1 MAFDRG
7 HALLIGVGSYQHIP
21 DARIPISVE
30 DAREVGKAL
39 HDPDL
44 CGYPREQVTFLHDEQ
59 ASRDG
64 ILKALAD
71 LAARTAPEDT
81 VLLFYSGHGALGTD
95 SSYYLTT
102 FDSQVSGG
110 RVVKGSGVS
119 DGELLAALRAIP
131 ARRMILFFNACYSG
145 ELSPHLGLGDEAQA
159 FAVSSLP
166 NSAADAILSSGEG
179 RIIITACREEQ
190 KSWIGNGKISL
201 FAQALVDG
209 MKGKGW
215 VRNNAGYIG
224 AFGLYEYLYETVK
237 ESAKEIGQVQ
247 EPVLNVLQGVGPFP
261 LALYRGASEP
271 SSFSL
276 EKEALP
282 AETPVR
288 QVSPKA
294 SQRAFDRRVINTGGG
309 AYIEGN
315 VHIGKGDFVGR
326 DQIKVNVQGGI
337 SGGIMAVGN
346 GNIIGAPQAPGSAAE
361 LIQLMREIRSR
372 LPQAGLDVDTREMVE
387 ADIQAVEAQLA
398 KPEPK
403 KALVLP
409 KLKSIAEVLGSAVA
423 AGETLHKLAPMVQQA
438 LTWAQQLLK

>member
-1 MAFDRG
+1 MAFEHG
-7 HALLIGVGSYQHIP
+7 HALVIGVGKYLHHPQANRP
-21 DARIPISVE
+21 MAAE
-30 DAREVGKAL
+30 DARQVAQVLE
-39 HDPDL
+39 DNRL
-44 CGYPREQVTFLHDEQ
+44 CGYLAKNVTLLTDQ
-59 ASRDG
+59 AASRQA
-64 ILKALAD
+64 ILQALAN
-71 LAARTAPEDT
+71 LAMTGAGDT

-95 SSYYLTT
+95 GSYYLTACDAH
-102 FDSQVSGG
+102 FENG
-110 RVVKGSGVS
+110 RVKDGGVS
-119 DGELLAALRAIP
+119 ESELLGLLRKVP
-131 ARRMILFFNACYSG
+131 ARRMVLLFQACFSG
-145 ELSPHLGLGDEAQA
+145 ELSPDFGTEEPENVESMG
-159 FAVSSLP
+159 LP
-166 NSAADAILSSGEG
+166 NSTADAILGSGEG
-179 RIIITACREEQ
+179 RIIITSSRDEQ
-190 KSWIGNGKISL
+190 KSWARWSQPIS
-201 FAQALVDG
+201 FFTQALLQG
-209 MKGKGW
+209 LRGEAS
-215 VRNNAGYIG
+215 NNGGYIG